1 MTTRHQV
8 SLVTGVLILA
18 IILPVALSIWLATQQ
33 AKEQFYSEL
42 DNFSIRVLARV
53 QQVADQA
60 REALKEA
67 DAHTA
72 TTCSPEHLL
81 TMRRIA
87 YTHRYIQ
94 EVLWLREGIPQ
105 CSSLEEHQVSATF
118 PTPDHLTADGY
129 RTWLTSVSDLGLKH
143 KMTAMGSEHHVVMI
157 DPVSF
162 IDVIPL
168 GHEEIHTLLFGTKR
182 DQIIIS
188 SKPLNADVWEKIKHQ
203 NAETLTLNSTV
214 YRLHRIPELGLAIVT
229 WSSTL
234 PLQNKLHQQLM
245 LWLPIGLFTSLLA
258 SFLLLRLLRRL
269 RSPRNGMLDALNSH
283 AIQVYYQPIISL
295 QSGKIVGAEALARWR
310 QPDGS
315 FLSPDIFIPLA
326 EQTGLI
332 TRLTEDIV
340 RKIFADLGNWLRR
353 RPEIHISINL
363 SVDDLRSPK
372 LPLLLQEQLQLWG
385 ISAQQIILEIT
396 ERGFVDPQTTLPVI
410 AGYRQAGHRI
420 SIDDFGTGYSSLSYL
435 QKLDVDTLK
444 IDKSFVDTL
453 EYELLTPHIIEMA
466 KALNLATVAEGVET
480 ESQRDWLRMH
490 GVQYAQGWLYS
501 KALPKETF
509 ILWAENNL
517 KADSAPSGIA
527 HV

>member
-1 MTTRHQV
+1 
-8 SLVTGVLILA
+8 
-18 IILPVALSIWLATQQ
+18 
-33 AKEQFYSEL
+33 
-42 DNFSIRVLARV
+42 
-53 QQVADQA
+53 
-60 REALKEA
+60 
-67 DAHTA
+67 
-72 TTCSPEHLL
+72 
-81 TMRRIA
+81 
-87 YTHRYIQ
+87 
-94 EVLWLREGIPQ
+94 
-105 CSSLEEHQVSATF
+105 
-118 PTPDHLTADGY
+118 
-129 RTWLTSVSDLGLKH
+129 
-143 KMTAMGSEHHVVMI
+143 
-157 DPVSF
+157 
-162 IDVIPL
+162 
-168 GHEEIHTLLFGTKR
+168 
-182 DQIIIS
+182 
-188 SKPLNADVWEKIKHQ
+188 
-203 NAETLTLNSTV
+203 
-214 YRLHRIPELGLAIVT
+214 
-229 WSSTL
+229 
-234 PLQNKLHQQLM
+234 M

-340 RKIFADLGNWLRR
+340 RKIFADLGTWLRR

-372 LPLLLQEQLQLWG
+372 LPLLLQEQLQFWG

-396 ERGFVDPQTTLPVI
+396 ERGFVDPQTTLPVL

-466 KALNLATVAEGVET
+466 KALNLTTVAEGVET

-501 KALPKETF
+501 KALPKEKF

-517 KADSAPSGIA
+517 KADSAPSVVA
-527 HV
+527 HL